1 VNLSKIVPNLN
12 KVTIGLGW
20 DARQTAGAA
29 FDLDASI
36 FLTKGDGKVRTPRD
50 LVFYNNLQSVDGSVR
65 HLGDNLTGV
74 GEGDD
79 EQVEVDLTRVPPDVE
94 KIVFVVSIYQ
104 AEQRQQSFGMVQRA
118 FIRVVNRDSNQ
129 EICRYDLTEE
139 ASTVSSMI
147 FGEVYRYSGEW
158 KFRAVGQGFAGG
170 LKGLGQMFG
179 VNLG

>member
-1 VNLSKIVPNLN
+1 VNLN
-12 KVTIGLGW
+12 KAAPGLIRVTVGLGW
-20 DARQTAGAA
+20 DSRRTSGDQ

-36 FLTKGDGKVRTPRD
+36 FLIKGDGRVRTPKD

-79 EQVEVDLTRVPPDVE
+79 EQAEIELTRVPPDVE
-94 KIVFVVSIYQ
+94 KIVFTVSIYQ
-104 AEQRQQSFGMVQRA
+104 AEQRRQNFGMVQRA
-118 FIRVVNRDSNQ
+118 FIRVFNKDNRQ

-139 ASTVSSMI
+139 ASMVNSMI
-147 FGEVYRYSGEW
+147 FGELYRYGGEW
-158 KFRAVGQGFAGG
+158 KFRAVGQGFTTG